1 MASAWCRVANGMEHG
16 IRTVYGSSLVMFL
29 ASIDASPAAAAAG
42 AFGFRIC
49 RNV

>member
-1 MASAWCRVANGMEHG
+1 MASAWCKVANGVLHG
-16 IRTVYGSSLVMFL
+16 ILTVYWSSFVMFL
-29 ASIDASPAAAAAG
+29 ASIDARPAAAAAG